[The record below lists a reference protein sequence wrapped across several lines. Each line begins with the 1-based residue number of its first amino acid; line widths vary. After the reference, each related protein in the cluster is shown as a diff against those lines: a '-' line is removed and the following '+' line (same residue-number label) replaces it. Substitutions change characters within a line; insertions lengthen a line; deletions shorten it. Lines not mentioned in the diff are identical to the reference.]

1 MPPRQKGDGKVSI
14 NEVFGFDEGLLMM
27 LPNQVAALTCMR
39 RMPDKKAADKER
51 GDPSTKAAF
60 YMKQSGTL
68 DNACGII
75 ALIHSILNTLD
86 ADGVGLTE
94 GSPLAQFQ
102 SDNAGKTPE
111 ERCASLEGFTAVR
124 VVIVNTVSVIVN
136 NVSVIVNTRP
146 LKGSWRCVFPKGGG
160 GGRGGGCVGLCGVR
174 WGQRGEGRGSGG
186 VVRVSA

>member
-1 MPPRQKGDGKVSI
+1 MSLSHPLLTFHSLSTLLARTPHYFGLPAKKGDGKVSI

-75 ALIHSILNTLD
+75 ALIHSILNNLD

-102 SDNAGKTPE
+102 SDNAGKTAE

-124 VVIVNTVSVIVN
+124 VF
-136 NVSVIVNTRP
+136 
-146 LKGSWRCVFPKGGG
+146 KGAKTGGG
-160 GGRGGGCVGLCGVR
+160 GGAGGA
-174 WGQRGEGRGSGG
+174 WG
-186 VVRVSA
+186 